1 MKNIFSIFILMSL
14 LLNSFNSS
22 AQKLKKQEVS
32 YLSSD
37 GVVCKSYVSYDKK
50 IKGKRPVILV
60 IPEWW
65 GCNAYAK
72 NRADMLAS
80 LGYIAIAVD
89 MYGDGKQGI
98 DPAQAGAL
106 ATPFY
111 QNPTMAMNR
120 MEDAKKFISK
130 YPQADAKNVSAIGYC
145 FGGSMV
151 LNAVGL
157 GMDLNLGV
165 SFHGGLGGL
174 VAPQKGNKTKVLVCH
189 GLADKFITSEDVESF
204 RKNMDD
210 SGINYSFVEYADA
223 THAFT
228 NPDATANGQKFGIPI
243 AYNASADKKS
253 WQDMLTFFA
262 NIKK

>member
-1 MKNIFSIFILMSL
+1 MRLILSAFILFGFL
-14 LLNSFNSS
+14 INSTEIS
-22 AQKLKKQEVS
+22 AQKLKRQEVS
-32 YLSSD
+32 YVGSD
-37 GVVCKSYVSYDKK
+37 GVICKSYVSYDKK

-89 MYGDGKQGI
+89 MYGEGKQGN
-98 DPAQAGAL
+98 DPGQAGAL

-111 QNPTMAMNR
+111 QNPTLALNR

-130 YPQADAKNVSAIGYC
+130 FSQADANNVSAVGYC

-157 GMDLNLGV
+157 GMDLKVGV

-189 GLADKFITSEDVESF
+189 GLADKFITPEDVVTF
-204 RKNMDD
+204 KKNMDD
-210 SGINYSFVEYADA
+210 SGIKYTFLEYADA

-243 AYNASADKKS
+243 AYNEAADKKS
-253 WQDMLTFFA
+253 WQDLLVFFGS
-262 NIKK
+262 NK